1 MAQRYPRCNPLKTGI
16 LANHDKKNVGY
27 SPPLRPEHA
36 TMRDIET
43 LRFAAHEAAAEGRA
57 GHGGNHQPGLAAYSQ
72 RNPGLTPFPALPR
85 LPEYRFREV
94 QAWAGCKTSSRRI
107 SLLATVN

>member
-1 MAQRYPRCNPLKTGI
+1 
-16 LANHDKKNVGY
+16 
-27 SPPLRPEHA
+27 
-36 TMRDIET
+36 MRDIET

-85 LPEYRFREV
+85 LPEYAFREDIY
-94 QAWAGCKTSSRRI
+94 G
-107 SLLATVN
+107 LAAKQVREEFHDQHS